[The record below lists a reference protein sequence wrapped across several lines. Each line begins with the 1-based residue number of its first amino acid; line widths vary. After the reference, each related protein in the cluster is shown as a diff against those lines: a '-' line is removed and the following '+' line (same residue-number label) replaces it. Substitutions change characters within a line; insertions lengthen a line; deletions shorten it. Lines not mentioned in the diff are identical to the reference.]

1 MPVNFT
7 QEYLAAERKYQE
19 AKTIDGKIT
28 CLEEMIRLLPKHK
41 GAENVHA
48 QLVSRL
54 SKLKKEAIA
63 KKKGAGGKFIGIA
76 KEGEGQVCLIGK
88 TMSGKS
94 LVLSKIT
101 NARPKIASH
110 PYTTTKPEIG
120 MMNWNGVL
128 VQIVE
133 IPSTMEARHLS
144 ICRTAD
150 LIALVCKDAKEEND
164 MEEFLRDKFI
174 RTKHIII
181 NASDYAEEIKE
192 DVWNALG
199 MILVFTKKTKTPMAL
214 RKGST
219 IEAFCTKIHKDFLN
233 NFKLAII
240 LRKVKGKERKMQ
252 AGLKYK
258 LEDGDIVE
266 IFTQ

>member
-7 QEYLAAERKYQE
+7 QEYLVAERRYQE
-19 AKTIDGKIT
+19 AKTGEEKIT
-28 CLEEMIRLLPKHK
+28 CLEEMIRQLPKHK
-41 GAENVHA
+41 GAENVRA

-54 SKLKKEAIA
+54 SKLRKEAIA
-63 KKKGAGGKFIGIA
+63 KKKKGGRVIGIA
-76 KEGEGQVCLIGK
+76 KEGEAQVCLIGK

-110 PYTTTKPEIG
+110 PYTTVKPEVG

-133 IPSTMEARHLS
+133 IPSTMESRHLS

-150 LIALVCKDAKEEND
+150 LVALVCKDAKGENE
-164 MEEFLRDKFI
+164 MEEFLKDNFI
-174 RTKHIII
+174 RTKHITI
-181 NASDYAEEIKE
+181 NASEYAEDIKK

-199 MILVFTKKTKTPMAL
+199 MILVYTKKTKTPMAL
-214 RKGST
+214 KKGGT
-219 IEAFCTKIHKDFLN
+219 VEGFCVKIHKDFLK
-233 NFKLAII
+233 NFRLAII